1 MDAESR
7 LKRLKKA
14 EAVQAEQPL
23 SFKDLI
29 RKHQQDFF
37 QQPPLSLAST
47 QESIP
52 ETPAPQAPV
61 FSSSVPDSFSEASDS
76 EEASLPKKKKS
87 ARKAQAPAMPKF
99 NRLLSGNSALST
111 CPDTEIAE
119 TEFLR
124 NAPLQLPQRPRAAL
138 GLDSLLAKLNRSD
151 SGDSPL
157 LKSLLTAND
166 DLQLEASGTVGRLH
180 VRRETCDP
188 RTQLLQTLKQNAA
201 DRKTQHYSTEQL
213 LQKSVTELEVKKTNA
228 EEDADSDYL
237 PDHQEEEEEAQ
248 RLQWAIDLEEG
259 VKPTESDTEEE
270 SDAPAE
276 EVAEEQPAEE
286 QPTEE
291 QSAAEQPT
299 EEQQESAQ
307 EEEEAES
314 SDTESSTSQED
325 TESNADSLP
334 ADIKDLGE
342 PSTEPQTAA
351 SSMEPQAFRP
361 KRNRFFEEEAE
372 LGSDNEAHDDIARLG
387 SDMDCSEDDAELP
400 ELIDNADVE
409 EGETA
414 LKLAKDQ
421 MLRDHKELRQVINGE
436 FRKRKNVTD
445 YLEGDVTSKRQKMLE
460 ETQGEEELLPWQG
473 GNGRERMA
481 EEGLDEEDASRL
493 QLLQE
498 NSRLKLFRRDWDR
511 QTAIMDE
518 ESQHYL
524 SLMRAPSFASS
535 TRSLLPESDK
545 SNSID
550 RVFRDSS
557 NSAANARAYVYRNCI
572 PEPAPATVKPKR
584 GRSLLSLLK

>member
-1 MDAESR
+1 MAGCNLMDAEPR

-14 EAVQAEQPL
+14 EEEQAEKPL

-29 RKHQQDFF
+29 KKHQQDFF
-37 QQPPLSLAST
+37 QKPPLSLAST
-47 QESIP
+47 QESLP
-52 ETPAPQAPV
+52 ETPAPEPQPPV
-61 FSSSVPDSFSEASDS
+61 FSSPLPSSPREASDS
-76 EEASLPKKKKS
+76 EDSPLPKKKKS
-87 ARKAQAPAMPKF
+87 ARKAQAPALPKF
-99 NRLLSGNSALST
+99 NRLLSGNSAMSS

-124 NAPLQLPQRPRAAL
+124 SAPLQLPQRPRAVL

-166 DLQLEASGTVGRLH
+166 VLQLEASGTVGRLQ
-180 VRRETCDP
+180 VRRETCNP

-213 LQKSVTELEVKKTNA
+213 LQKSVTELEVKKANA

-237 PDHQEEEEEAQ
+237 PEHQEEEEEAQ

-259 VKPTESDTEEE
+259 VKPAESDTEEE
-270 SDAPAE
+270 PEEPDAPIDAAALE
-276 EVAEEQPAEE
+276 EPAEDK
-286 QPTEE
+286 P
-291 QSAAEQPT
+291 A
-299 EEQQESAQ
+299 QESAQ

-314 SDTESSTSQED
+314 SDTESSSSQDD
-325 TESNADSLP
+325 TESSAESLP
-334 ADIKDLGE
+334 DIKAMGE
-342 PSTEPQTAA
+342 PSSELQTAA
-351 SSMEPQAFRP
+351 SSLEPQSVRP
-361 KRNRFFEEEAE
+361 KRNRFIEEEAE
-372 LGSDNEAHDDIARLG
+372 LGSDNEAHDDLARLG

-400 ELIDNADVE
+400 ELIDNAEVE

-414 LKLAKDQ
+414 TKLVQDQ
-421 MLRDHKELRQVINGE
+421 MLRDHKELRQVINAE

-445 YLEGDVTSKRQKMLE
+445 YLEGDVTAKKQRLLE
-460 ETQGEEELLPWQG
+460 EREEELLPWQG
-473 GNGRERMA
+473 SEGRERMV

-493 QLLQE
+493 QLLHE
-498 NSRLKLFRRDWDR
+498 NSRLKLFRRDLDR
-511 QTAIMDE
+511 KAAILDE

-524 SLMRAPSFASS
+524 SLMRAPSFSSS
-535 TRSLLPESDK
+535 TRSLLPDSDK

-557 NSAANARAYVYRNCI
+557 NSAANARAYVFRSLV
-572 PEPAPATVKPKR
+572 PEPAPATLKPKR
-584 GRSLLSLLK
+584 GRSILSLIK